1 MKLSATQ
8 LRGLCSE
15 AFGRRGVSPM
25 QTIATVDALI
35 LAEAQGLASHGISRV
50 PMYLAHVAHGRVD
63 PKAEP
68 VVMRQT
74 ASAALVDAANGFAF
88 PACEMAVNSAI
99 EKARDTGIAIGAV
112 TNSHHFGVAGNHLM
126 AMADAGLVGLAMGN
140 SPAAMPA
147 WGGKQAIF
155 GTNPIAAI
163 FPRQDSTPI
172 LVDLSLSEVARGKIM
187 VAAKNGTPIPE
198 GWALDAQ
205 GKPTTDAKAALTGMM
220 LPMGGVKGAMLAM
233 TVELLV
239 TALTGAQFGAEA
251 DSFFVDAGNQPKL
264 GQAFIAINPDALA
277 GRLVYESRLNALVK
291 AMLND
296 AEVRLPGTRRFHL
309 ADQAMESGF
318 DLPDALIAQIQAIA

>member
-1 MKLSATQ
+1 MKLAAPQ
-8 LRGLCSE
+8 LRILCSE
-15 AFGRRGVSPM
+15 AFARRGVSPM
-25 QTIATVDALI
+25 QTTATVDALI

-88 PACEMAVNSAI
+88 PACDKAVALAI

-112 TNSHHFGVAGNHLM
+112 TNSHHFGVAGNHLL
-126 AMADAGLVGLAMGN
+126 AMADAGMVGLAMGN

-147 WGGKQAIF
+147 WGGKRAIF

-163 FPRQDSTPI
+163 FPRQNSGPI

-187 VAAKNGTPIPE
+187 VAAKDGTSIPE

-205 GKPTTDAKAALTGMM
+205 GKPTTDAKAALAGMM

-251 DSFFVDAGNQPKL
+251 DSFFVDAGNPPRL

-277 GRLVYESRLNALVK
+277 GRAVYESRLSALVQ
-291 AMLND
+291 AMLHD
-296 AEVRLPGTRRFHL
+296 AEVRLPGARRFLL
-309 ADQAMESGF
+309 ADQTMQSGF
-318 DLPDALIAQIQAIA
+318 DLPDALIAQIQAIV

>member
-15 AFGRRGVSPM
+15 AFARRGVSPM
-25 QTIATVDALI
+25 QTTATVDALI

-147 WGGKQAIF
+147 WGGKRAIF
-155 GTNPIAAI
+155 GTNPIAAM
-163 FPRQDSTPI
+163 FPRQNSTPI

-205 GKPTTDAKAALTGMM
+205 GKPTTDAKAALAGMM

-277 GRLVYESRLNALVK
+277 GRAVYESRLTALVQ
-291 AMLND
+291 AMLSD
-296 AEVRLPGTRRFHL
+296 AEVRLPGTRRFRL

>member
-15 AFGRRGVSPM
+15 AFARRGVSPM
-25 QTIATVDALI
+25 QTTATVDALI

-74 ASAALVDAANGFAF
+74 ASVALVDAATGFAF

-147 WGGKQAIF
+147 WGGKRAIF
-155 GTNPIAAI
+155 GTNPIAAM
-163 FPRQDSTPI
+163 FPRQNSTPI

-205 GKPTTDAKAALTGMM
+205 GKPTTDAKAALAGMM

-277 GRLVYESRLNALVK
+277 GRVVYESRLNALVK
-291 AMLND
+291 AMLSD

>member
-15 AFGRRGVSPM
+15 AFARRGVSPM
-25 QTIATVDALI
+25 QTTATVDALI

-251 DSFFVDAGNQPKL
+251 ASFFVDAGNQPKL

-277 GRLVYESRLNALVK
+277 GRAVYESRLTALVQ
-291 AMLND
+291 AMLSD
-296 AEVRLPGTRRFHL
+296 AEVRLPGTRRFRL